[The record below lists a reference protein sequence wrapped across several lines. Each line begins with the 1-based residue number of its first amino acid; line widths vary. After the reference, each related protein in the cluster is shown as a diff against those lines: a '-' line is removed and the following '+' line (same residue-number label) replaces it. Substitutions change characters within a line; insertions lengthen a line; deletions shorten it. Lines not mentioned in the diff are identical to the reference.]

1 MNFLENYN
9 KMKKNILFIGGST
22 GIGFETIKLIHNEHN
37 LFVASRSDENFSD
50 LNITHIKYDILSDD
64 FNNELVPEK
73 LHGFVYCPGS
83 INLRPFRSLKSTT
96 FEEDL
101 NINFLLMVKTLQK
114 VINNLKKSENSSIV
128 LYSTVAVKV
137 GMPFHTSVSASKGA
151 IEGFARSL
159 AAEYAPI
166 IRVNVIAPSLTNTP
180 MAERFLNND
189 IKKEK
194 VSDKHPLKRF
204 GDPKDVANISAF
216 LLEDKSSWITGQTF
230 GVDGG
235 MSIINLS

>member
-1 MNFLENYN
+1 
-9 KMKKNILFIGGST
+9 MKKQAKKRVKKVIGAL
-22 GIGFETIKLIHNEHN
+22 KK
-37 LFVASRSDENFSD
+37 ASRSHANQA
-50 LNITHIKYDILSDD
+50 
-64 FNNELVPEK
+64 
-73 LHGFVYCPGS
+73 
-83 INLRPFRSLKSTT
+83 
-96 FEEDL
+96 
-101 NINFLLMVKTLQK
+101 KTLQK

-166 IRVNVIAPSLTNTP
+166 VRVNVIAPSLTNTP

-194 VSDKHPLKRF
+194 VSEKHPLKRF

>member
-37 LFVASRSDENFSD
+37 VFVASRSDENFSE

-83 INLRPFRSLKSTT
+83 INLT

-101 NINFLLMVKTLQK
+101 NINFLSMVKTLQK